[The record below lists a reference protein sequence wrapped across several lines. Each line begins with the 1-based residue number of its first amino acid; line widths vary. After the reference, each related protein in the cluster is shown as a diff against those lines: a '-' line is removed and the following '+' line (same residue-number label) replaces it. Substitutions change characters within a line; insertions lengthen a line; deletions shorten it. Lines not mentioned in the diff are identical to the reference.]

1 MLLSNPSISKIV
13 IKNDMECIYH
23 CVHGTSC
30 LYTWSA
36 SALIEL
42 FLCQLDFFLI
52 RNLYMEMFVYTCM
65 CMCDQK
71 TPALHLAGNKP
82 SPKPLLL
89 ALKIYMLP
97 KMSSIPNELWIER

>member
-1 MLLSNPSISKIV
+1 MIWSA
-13 IKNDMECIYH
+13 YH

-42 FLCQLDFFLI
+42 SLCQLDFFLI
-52 RNLYMEMFVYTCM
+52 RNLYMEIFVYTCM

-71 TPALHLAGNKP
+71 TLALHLVGNKP
-82 SPKPLLL
+82 SPKPVYCLLL
-89 ALKIYMLP
+89 RFINYVAKDVIDT
-97 KMSSIPNELWIER
+97 